1 MIETGIIL
9 AAGEGSRLRAVAP
22 LKPLCLVGWRTLLAH
37 AVFGMAQAGL
47 ARTILVVGY
56 EAETIESFVAAT
68 DWPIPVET
76 VRVADHRHP
85 NGSSLLAAE
94 PLLDGAEAI
103 LAMCDHLVEPHF
115 YRRMADTST
124 GGGASLGVDRR
135 IDNDWIDLDDV
146 TCVQTEG
153 DRLVGIG
160 KGLAFYD
167 CFDTGV
173 FTVGKGL
180 FDALHGLEKPS
191 LSEGMRRLASD
202 GAAGIKDCSDLEWID
217 VDDERAWR
225 IAERWLTSS
234 RRRDVRAGLVGL
246 KARRSS

>member
-1 MIETGIIL
+1 MIDTGIVL

-22 LKPLCLVGWRTLLAH
+22 LKPLCLVNGRSLLAH
-37 AVFGMAQAGL
+37 AVYGMAQAGL
-47 ARTILVVGY
+47 ARTIVVVGY
-56 EAETIESFVAAT
+56 EAETIESYVAAN

-103 LAMCDHLVEPHF
+103 LAMCDHLVEPQF
-115 YRRMADTST
+115 YRRMAATAT
-124 GGGASLGVDRR
+124 GGGASLGIDRR
-135 IDNDWIDLDDV
+135 IDSDWIDLDDV

-153 DRLVGIG
+153 DRVVAIG

-180 FDALHGLEKPS
+180 FDALHGLETPS
-191 LSEGMRRLASD
+191 LTEGMRRLASD
-202 GAAGIKDCSDLEWID
+202 QAAGIRDCSDLEWID

-225 IAERWLTSS
+225 IAETWLASG
-234 RRRDVRAGLVGL
+234 RAGAEAV
-246 KARRSS
+246 AREI